1 MDLVTHLARQLRYG
15 GWANEEVLR
24 SLRAAKAPS
33 PKAIDVFAH
42 VLGAERLWLERI
54 ASSGAP
60 VPVWPDLTLDECGR
74 ELASLER
81 SWQALLSGLDPAK
94 LAEPVNYVNSKGEP
108 WTSTVLDILQH
119 VVLHGAYHR
128 GQIAAA
134 IRSGGDMPPYTD
146 FIHCVRQGLV

>member
-1 MDLVTHLARQLRYG
+1 LDLVTHLARQLRYG
-15 GWANEEVLR
+15 GWANEAVLR
-24 SLRAAKAPS
+24 SLRAAEAPS
-33 PKAIDVFAH
+33 AKAIDLFAH
-42 VLGAERLWLERI
+42 VLGAERLWLDRI
-54 ASSGAP
+54 ASAGAP
-60 VPVWPDLTLDECGR
+60 LPLWPDFTVEECER
-74 ELASLER
+74 ELAALER

-94 LAEPVNYVNSKGEP
+94 LAEPVSYVNSKGEP

-119 VVLHGAYHR
+119 IVLHGSYHR